1 MVDSHIRN
9 GGHTSTVLGEAEEVG
24 ASALGAAAALLSI
37 QLSKISSK
45 IAKFHLQIVENRL
58 QFRSKILPE
67 RVRDVVNRRLAK
79 ALEELVRAELDE
91 PAHTNT
97 PKRMREW

>member
-1 MVDSHIRN
+1 MPYPEWGAHLDGLR
-9 GGHTSTVLGEAEEVG
+9 GGRGGGRQRLGR
-24 ASALGAAAALLSI
+24 SRRLALHPA
-37 QLSKISSK
+37 
-45 IAKFHLQIVENRL
+45 
-58 QFRSKILPE
+58 E

-79 ALEELVRAELDE
+79 ALEELIRAGLDE